1 MKLPLCLLITLLL
14 CSSFTSASDLDDLW
28 ALESLPSAAF
38 DLFESLAPFRIKIS
52 KKFPLP

>member
-14 CSSFTSASDLDDLW
+14 CSSSTSASDLDDLW
-28 ALESLPSAAF
+28 ALESLPAAAF
-38 DLFESLAPFRIKIS
+38 DLFESLAPFRIKFS